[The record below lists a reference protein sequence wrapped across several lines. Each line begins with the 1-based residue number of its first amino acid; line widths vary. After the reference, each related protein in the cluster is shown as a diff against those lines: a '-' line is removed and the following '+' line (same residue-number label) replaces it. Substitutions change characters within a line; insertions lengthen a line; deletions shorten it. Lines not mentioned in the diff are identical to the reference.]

1 MVPAR
6 LTRRATLRE
15 VVSVSLAAGVM
26 VLAGEEPG
34 VRLGDI
40 EAVHR
45 ARVGTRRLRS
55 DLQTL
60 RPVLDRD
67 WVDRTR
73 HELRWLA
80 TALGEVRDADVLL
93 VELRKQA
100 SQLAEIDRVAAG
112 ELIGEL
118 SLERQGAHDRLQTV
132 LDSDRY
138 QALLAELNGTAL
150 SPPLDLT
157 ALTPDARARRVLRRV
172 VRKPLRRLRSRVRGI
187 GRHPTDETLHTVR
200 KRAKSVRYAAEM
212 ASPLLGKPARK
223 LAREME
229 HLQEVLGQLH
239 DAVVAE
245 AWLRRAGTT
254 GGPSR
259 ALAAGELVERERR
272 RQSAYRQAWPGAWRK
287 AARKRLRAWIR

>member
-1 MVPAR
+1 MVGRVVAAFPRQSQAHMAPAR
-6 LTRRATLRE
+6 LSRRATLRE
-15 VVSVSLAAGVM
+15 AVSVSLAGGVM

-60 RPVLDRD
+60 RPVLSRD

-73 HELRWLA
+73 QELRWLA

-100 SQLAEIDRVAAG
+100 SQLAEIDRAAAG
-112 ELIGEL
+112 ELIAEL
-118 SLERQGAHDRLQTV
+118 SLVRRAAHDRLQTV

-150 SPPLDLT
+150 SPPFDLT
-157 ALTPDARARRVLRRV
+157 AGEPDAPARRVLRRL
-172 VRKPLRRLRSRVRGI
+172 VRKPWRRLRSRVRGI
-187 GRHPTDETLHTVR
+187 GRHATDETLHTVR

-212 ASPLLGKPARK
+212 ATPLLGKPARR
-223 LAREME
+223 LAGEME
-229 HLQEVLGQLH
+229 TLHEVLGQLH

-245 AWLRRAGTT
+245 AWLRR
-254 GGPSR
+254 
-259 ALAAGELVERERR
+259 
-272 RQSAYRQAWPGAWRK
+272 
-287 AARKRLRAWIR
+287 